1 MFTTMKNRITN
12 TTIAALNGLTG
23 LGFLGAITL
32 VILVKEMR
40 DRFEE

>member
-1 MFTTMKNRITN
+1 
-12 TTIAALNGLTG
+12 LNGLTG

-32 VILVKEMR
+32 VVLVKEMK